1 VNRRVRFD
9 RQARADLAGIYRYI
23 RDETGIPSLARAYVD
38 RLYDQCLRLGLFP
51 ERGTRRPELRPGLR
65 VIGFERRA
73 VIVFVIEETSVRIL
87 RVLYGGRDL
96 TTLNEGE

>member
-1 VNRRVRFD
+1 
-9 RQARADLAGIYRYI
+9 
-23 RDETGIPSLARAYVD
+23 
-38 RLYDQCLRLGLFP
+38 
-51 ERGTRRPELRPGLR
+51 
-65 VIGFERRA
+65 